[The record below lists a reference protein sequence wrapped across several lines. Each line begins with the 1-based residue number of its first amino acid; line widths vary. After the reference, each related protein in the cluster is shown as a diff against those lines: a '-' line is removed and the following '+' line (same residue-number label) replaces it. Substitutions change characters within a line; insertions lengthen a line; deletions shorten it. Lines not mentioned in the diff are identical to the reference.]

1 MFILCP
7 FFLNGILV
15 FTSVSG
21 NRTLSG
27 RVTSSE
33 TIRCCS
39 FESGARISCR
49 FLNRLKFLSVG
60 AISHRFVQIPYRS
73 ISGEVVLQSPI
84 SARNSASNGATS
96 WNLNSSG
103 FRFPSKKCPV
113 KPFRNSSNALSP
125 LSVFP
130 SSNTFCPYST
140 AVQVGKTPRPFR
152 NGAPTACSHHFPI
165 RPYVPPMMTVARCPF
180 PHRMPHPSILPP
192 PKDESFPVP
201 IPA

>member
-140 AVQVGKTPRPFR
+140 AVQVGKRPVRSLSHPRPFR
-152 NGAPTACSHHFPI
+152 NGAPTACSHHFQ
-165 RPYVPPMMTVARCPF
+165 
-180 PHRMPHPSILPP
+180 
-192 PKDESFPVP
+192 
-201 IPA
+201 

>member
-103 FRFPSKKCPV
+103 FACVGTDAQPSFVRICRERV
-113 KPFRNSSNALSP
+113 YGS
-125 LSVFP
+125 
-130 SSNTFCPYST
+130 
-140 AVQVGKTPRPFR
+140 AVQSVGRVGDVK
-152 NGAPTACSHHFPI
+152 
-165 RPYVPPMMTVARCPF
+165 
-180 PHRMPHPSILPP
+180 
-192 PKDESFPVP
+192 SFPVLIAVR
-201 IPA
+201 IPVGGTTLQHAHRSFRGRFRRWPARETAPRSRPATRSRHSPAVRTIR

>member
-1 MFILCP
+1 MFIPCP

-103 FRFPSKKCPV
+103 FRFPSKKC
-113 KPFRNSSNALSP
+113 FSQQQHL
-125 LSVFP
+125 LSVFHYCA
-130 SSNTFCPYST
+130 SRKNGQSVPYHIPVHSET
-140 AVQVGKTPRPFR
+140 
-152 NGAPTACSHHFPI
+152 
-165 RPYVPPMMTVARCPF
+165 VPQPLVVIIF
-180 PHRMPHPSILPP
+180 Q
-192 PKDESFPVP
+192 
-201 IPA
+201 

>member
-96 WNLNSSG
+96 WNL
-103 FRFPSKKCPV
+103 FQCLVPFVRFSQQQH
-113 KPFRNSSNALSP
+113 L
-125 LSVFP
+125 LSVFHCCA
-130 SSNTFCPYST
+130 SRKNGQSVPYHIPVHSET
-140 AVQVGKTPRPFR
+140 
-152 NGAPTACSHHFPI
+152 
-165 RPYVPPMMTVARCPF
+165 VPQPLVVIIF
-180 PHRMPHPSILPP
+180 Q
-192 PKDESFPVP
+192 
-201 IPA
+201 